1 MVFRSYWTVLLLL
14 SACFAEPAQK
24 RSSIE
29 EYIAQAEGAIPAP
42 AAATPG
48 SVFSSASP
56 LTTLGADFRARG
68 VGDLL
73 TVVVA
78 DRASA
83 VARGSTNTAR
93 SASANA
99 RIGALF
105 GSFDPASRVVNLTE
119 MGSDRT
125 LDGQGETT
133 RETVLRTSLSARV
146 VHVLPN
152 GNLVVEGT
160 KTVTI
165 NSEAQV
171 VTVRGIVRPVDLT
184 STNTILSD
192 RLGQLEVAVNGN
204 GVVEDAIRRPHFLY
218 RLLLGIL
225 PF

>member
-1 MVFRSYWTVLLLL
+1 MIARGLAVLLVLL
-14 SACFAEPAQK
+14 PAFGGDRGK
-24 RSSIE
+24 KPSTME
-29 EYIAQAEGAIPAP
+29 AYIAEAEASMPPAP
-42 AAATPG
+42 PPTPG
-48 SVFSSASP
+48 SLYSAAAP
-56 LTTLGADFRARG
+56 LTTLGADFRARTM
-68 VGDLL
+68 GDLL

-93 SASANA
+93 SGSASA
-99 RIGALF
+99 RIGALL
-105 GSFDPASRVVNLTE
+105 GSFDPTGRLASLAE
-119 MGSDRT
+119 LGGDQS

-133 RETVLRTSLSARV
+133 RETILRTSLSARV

-152 GNLVVEGT
+152 GNLVVEGV
-160 KTVTI
+160 KTVVV

-171 VTVRGIVRPVDLT
+171 VTVRGIVRPVDVT

-192 RLGQLEVAVNGN
+192 RLAQLEVAVNGK